1 MKKSMTYECIN
12 VDSWHK
18 LKDIPKGSREKQW
31 VLKDVT
37 GLRKPGSKVDLFLF
51 KESHKRYPA
60 EFWAEMVTSEVGR
73 IAGVPTPET
82 HCAHMD
88 DKYAA
93 LIKFFLKI
101 EWNEK
106 DQRYQQVE
114 TLLEGGDIIVGI
126 DPTFDRKEGEKHNI
140 FLVEKIFLRLK
151 SDNLFKEFLKILI
164 FDTIIGNTDR
174 HQDNWGFIRNNKTSE
189 IHLAPA
195 FDNSTS
201 LGSELIEEKLAGYLD
216 HNEVKLKQYIRKGKV
231 HIRWSENGSELI
243 RINHFELLKNIASK
257 RKFVIDDIRE
267 MTRFT
272 DQQIKYLLDGLAK
285 IKINNSKYSLSAV
298 RRNLILRIV
307 CLRRY
312 LLKEEFKII

>member
-1 MKKSMTYECIN
+1 MPYECIN
-12 VDSWHK
+12 VDHWHR
-18 LKDIPKGSREKQW
+18 LKGDVPKGSREKQW

-37 GLRKPGSKVDLFLF
+37 GLRKPGSKVDFFLF
-51 KESHKRYPA
+51 KESHRRYPA
-60 EFWAEMVTSEVGR
+60 EFWAEVVASGIGR
-73 IAGVPTPET
+73 IVGVPTPET
-82 HCAHMD
+82 YCAHMD

-126 DPTFDRKEGEKHNI
+126 DPTFDRKVGEKHNI
-140 FLVEKIFLRLK
+140 FLVEKIFSRWKPDRL
-151 SDNLFKEFLKILI
+151 FEEFLKILI
-164 FDTIIGNTDR
+164 FDAIIGNTDR
-174 HQDNWGFIRNNKTSE
+174 HQDNWGFIRNNKTGE

-216 HNEVKLKQYIRKGKV
+216 QNEVKLKQYIRKGKA
-231 HIRWSENGSELI
+231 HIRWSENGNDLI

-257 RKFVIDDIRE
+257 RKFVVEYIAE
-267 MTRFT
+267 MTRFS
-272 DQQIKYLLDGLAK
+272 DQQVKDLLDGWAK
-285 IKINNSKYSLSAV
+285 IKINNSKYSLSAI
-298 RRNLILRIV
+298 RRNLMLRII
-307 CLRRY
+307 CLRRD
-312 LLKEEFKII
+312 LLKKEFKII